1 MSRSTLLLVPGLL
14 CTAALWRSQAAA
26 FAADHDVVVADHT
39 SADTVGGI
47 AEAVLARA
55 PARFSLAG
63 LSMGGYVAFEIV
75 RRAPERVE
83 RLALLD
89 TRAEADGEEAAEN
102 RRRQIAIAEGGGFPR
117 IPDLQLPKM
126 LAPARSGD
134 PMLTGLFRTM
144 ALETGAAG
152 FVRQQRAILGRP
164 DSRPLLPRIGVPT
177 LVLVG
182 AEDQLTPPETM
193 RPIAE
198 AIPGARFEV
207 IAGAGHL
214 SPLEAPEAVNAA
226 FAAWLAR
233 PPSLGGGSAA

>member
-1 MSRSTLLLVPGLL
+1 MSRPTLLLVPGLL

-26 FAADHDVVVADHT
+26 LADDHDVRIADHG
-39 SADTVGGI
+39 SADTVEAI
-47 AEAVLARA
+47 AEAVLAQA

-89 TRAEADGEEAAEN
+89 TRSEADGAEAAEN
-102 RRRQIAIAEGGGFPR
+102 RRRQIAIAQAGGFSR

-126 LAPARSGD
+126 FAPARAED
-134 PMLTGLFRTM
+134 PKLVGLFRAM
-144 ALETGAAG
+144 AVETGAAA
-152 FVRQQRAILGRP
+152 FVRQQTAILRRP

-198 AIPGARFEV
+198 AIPNAHFEV
-207 IAGAGHL
+207 VAGAGHL
-214 SPLEAPEAVNAA
+214 SPLEAPEAVTRA
-226 FAAWLAR
+226 FATWLAR
-233 PPSLGGGSAA
+233 PAAGVERSPA